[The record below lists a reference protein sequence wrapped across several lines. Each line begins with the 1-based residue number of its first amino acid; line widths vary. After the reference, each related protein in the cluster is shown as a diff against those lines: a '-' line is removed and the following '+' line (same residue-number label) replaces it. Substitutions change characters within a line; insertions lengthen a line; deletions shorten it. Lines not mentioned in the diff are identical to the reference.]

1 MLFNLILSSTLRRGG
16 GTFWSSSGK
25 RYARRRSPTPSQ
37 LFYTV
42 VVITGDVWIDNGRGD
57 ADNTRSDDKLITEN
71 RAHFQKH
78 NNIFNNK
85 IMIILIITCV
95 YKSLFQFAKLQQ

>member
-1 MLFNLILSSTLRRGG
+1 
-16 GTFWSSSGK
+16 
-25 RYARRRSPTPSQ
+25 
-37 LFYTV
+37 
-42 VVITGDVWIDNGRGD
+42 VWIDNGRGD

-85 IMIILIITCV
+85 IMMIT
-95 YKSLFQFAKLQQ
+95 YATRYFSLQSYNSSAH